1 MANKQSL
8 EREGGAANGGGRS
21 ERSDACDED
30 DAAVVS
36 AVEEFLVA
44 QKDCSRTNIEGSY
57 GVSLPVSPDL
67 LGYDRARAA
76 RESAFLRLRKS
87 PARTLGALAG
97 KRLVLL
103 TLLGLL
109 GSDDPKIFEYA
120 VELVEEY
127 HSVLAA
133 AWSAQNMSDK
143 NSHAMWMDASLTSL
157 GQFLGATGGSR
168 TAG

>member
-1 MANKQSL
+1 MASNQSF
-8 EREGGAANGGGRS
+8 EREGGAANGGARS
-21 ERSDACDED
+21 ERNDANDED

-36 AVEEFLVA
+36 AVEEFLAA
-44 QKDCSRTNIEGSY
+44 QKHCSRTNIEGSF
-57 GVSLPVSPDL
+57 GVSLPVSPNL
-67 LGYDRARAA
+67 LGYDRARTA
-76 RESAFLRLRKS
+76 RENAFLRLRKS
-87 PARTLGALAG
+87 PARTLGALAA

-133 AWSAQNMSDK
+133 VWSAQNMSDK
-143 NSHAMWMDASLTSL
+143 NSHARWMDTSMTSP
-157 GQFLGATGGSR
+157 GQLFGATGGPR